1 MQLVIVESPTKAK
14 TLKKYLGRGYQVEAS
29 MGHLRDLPKSKLGVD
44 VDHHFEP
51 EYIQVRGKAKIVGK
65 LKKLSQE
72 AECTILAMDPDREG
86 EAIAWHLLHLLKEP
100 EKKTKTKKSAK
111 GLTPK
116 KEDPKF
122 QRVTFHEITKE
133 AILSALKSRGVLNVA
148 LVDAQQARRV
158 LDRLVG
164 YKLSP
169 LLWRKI
175 QRGLSAGRVQSVALR
190 MIVEREAQ
198 IKAYKP
204 KEYWEVQALLD
215 VNNTS
220 SKSLKSVSQ
229 SFADYVPQAG
239 EFVASLTEVNGKK
252 IAVDDDPN
260 KAKIG
265 SDPSTAKKQAA
276 SLRDRANGSEE
287 PQAQRDDKA
296 GVKSLPA
303 LSKKADVVYLDSEK
317 IAQPIIDDLKTAKYA
332 VSAIERKERRRSS
345 PPPFTTST
353 LQQTAARR
361 FGWSGKQTMRIAQ
374 QLYEAGYI
382 TYHRTDSLNLAV
394 SAVTAAREFIT
405 QEYGSSYLSSKP
417 NAFKTKSKSAQE
429 AHEAIRPTNMS
440 NMQLDN
446 INGGETI
453 SHTKLYALIRQRLLA
468 SQMVPAVYDQTTIEV
483 EAVGKQRYGLRA
495 SGSILKFAGWLAVYQ
510 ADPVAARSSTTTL
523 HALDD
528 KTDLK
533 SVSALSSSGDTMLP
547 EVKEKQAL
555 GLKDLAAAQKFTQ
568 APPRFNDA
576 SLIKELELR
585 GIGRP
590 STYAS
595 IISVLVDRGYVERN
609 DKRFEPTS
617 IAESVIEFL
626 LKYFGEILDYDFTA
640 QMEADL
646 DRIAEGGKDW
656 KVLIE
661 DFYGPF
667 AKKLEEV
674 GETAERIDIP
684 VVMTGEKCPTCNE
697 GNVIIKTGR
706 FGKFFACDKFPEC
719 KYTKQYVEKIEN
731 FPCPDC
737 GAEVVIKRT
746 KKGRMFFGCSAYPKC
761 TWASWSDPRKNPQA
775 EENSN
780 STN

>member
-44 VDHHFEP
+44 VDNHFEP

-72 AECTILAMDPDREG
+72 AEYTILAMDPDREG

-100 EKKTKTKKSAK
+100 DKKTKTKKSTK
-111 GLTPK
+111 GLAPK

-133 AILSALKSRGVLNVA
+133 AILSALKSRGALNVA
-148 LVDAQQARRV
+148 LVDAQQGRRV

-169 LLWRKI
+169 LLWRKVR
-175 QRGLSAGRVQSVALR
+175 RGLSAGRVQSVALR

-204 KEYWEVQALLD
+204 KEYWEVQVVLNA
-215 VNNTS
+215 NNAE
-220 SKSLKSVSQ
+220 SKGIKTVSQ

-239 EFVASLTEVNGKK
+239 EFVASLTEVSGKK
-252 IAVDDDPN
+252 VAVDDDPN
-260 KAKIG
+260 KAKL
-265 SDPSTAKKQAA
+265 SDQTKKVTDKSA
-276 SLRDRANGSEE
+276 SEIRI
-287 PQAQRDDKA
+287 
-296 GVKSLPA
+296 
-303 LSKKADVVYLDSEK
+303 DSEK
-317 IAQPIIDDLKTAKYA
+317 IAQPIIDDLKTANYTVA
-332 VSAIERKERRRSS
+332 SIERKERRRSS

-353 LQQTAARR
+353 LQQAAARR

-394 SAVTAAREFIT
+394 SAVTAARDFIA
-405 QEYGSSYLSSKP
+405 QEYGSNFLPAKP
-417 NAFKTKSKSAQE
+417 NFFKTKAKSAQE
-429 AHEAIRPTNMS
+429 AHEAIRPTTMTNIT
-440 NMQLDN
+440 LDN
-446 INGGETI
+446 VSGGETP
-453 SHTKLYALIRQRLLA
+453 SHTRLYGLIRQRMLA
-468 SQMVPAVYDQTTIEV
+468 SQMVPAVYDQTTIEI
-483 EAVGKQRYGLRA
+483 EAVGEQKYGFRT

-510 ADPVAARSSTTTL
+510 GSGLEGRGTTSDENSTDGL
-523 HALDD
+523 
-528 KTDLK
+528 
-533 SVSALSSSGDTMLP
+533 LP

-555 GLKDLAAAQKFTQ
+555 GLQDLAAAQKFTQ

-576 SLIKELELR
+576 SLIKELEQR

-617 IAESVIEFL
+617 IGESVIEFL
-626 LKYFGEILDYDFTA
+626 VKHFGEILDYDFTA

-684 VVMTGEKCPTCNE
+684 VEMTGEKCPTCNE

-737 GAEVVIKRT
+737 GAEVVVKRT

-761 TWASWSDPRKNPQA
+761 TWASWSDPRKNPKA
-775 EENSN
+775 EEAAQ
-780 STN
+780 

>member
-14 TLKKYLGRGYQVEAS
+14 TLKKYLGKGFQVEAS

-72 AECTILAMDPDREG
+72 AEFTILAMDPDREG

-100 EKKTKTKKSAK
+100 DKKTKAKKPAKSSAAK
-111 GLTPK
+111 QIS
-116 KEDPKF
+116 EKF

-133 AILSALKSRGVLNVA
+133 AILSALKNRGELNVA

-169 LLWRKI
+169 LLWRKVR
-175 QRGLSAGRVQSVALR
+175 RGLSAGRVQSVALR

-204 KEYWEVQALLD
+204 KEYWEVQALL
-215 VNNTS
+215 S
-220 SKSLKSVSQ
+220 ASGKSVKSVEAVQ
-229 SFADYVPQAG
+229 ESFADYTLKDG
-239 EFVASLTEVNGKK
+239 EFVAALTEVNGKK
-252 IAVDDDPN
+252 VAVDDDPN
-260 KAKIG
+260 KAKL
-265 SDPSTAKKQAA
+265 SDQTKKVT
-276 SLRDRANGSEE
+276 
-287 PQAQRDDKA
+287 DKTQQEFR
-296 GVKSLPA
+296 
-303 LSKKADVVYLDSEK
+303 LDSEK
-317 IAQPIIDDLKTAKYA
+317 VAQPIIDDLKTASYQVK
-332 VSAIERKERRRSS
+332 AIERKERRRSS

-382 TYHRTDSLNLAV
+382 TYHRTDSLNLAM
-394 SAVTAAREFIT
+394 SAVSAAREFIT
-405 QEYGSSYLSSKP
+405 QAYGDSYLPAKP
-417 NAFKTKSKSAQE
+417 NVFKTKSKSAQE
-429 AHEAIRPTNMS
+429 AHEAIRPTTMAHR
-440 NMQLDN
+440 QLDDV
-446 INGGETI
+446 NGGETP

-483 EAVGKQRYGLRA
+483 EARVDPSAAKKQAASLRDRDDKVGVRSLPTLSNNRIYGLRA

-510 ADPVAARSSTTTL
+510 DMKQEVGSMKQADATAD
-523 HALDD
+523 A
-528 KTDLK
+528 
-533 SVSALSSSGDTMLP
+533 MLP

-555 GLKDLAAAQKFTQ
+555 GLVDLAAAQKFTQ

-576 SLIKELELR
+576 SLIKELEAR

-617 IAESVIEFL
+617 IGESVVEFL
-626 LKYFGEILDYDFTA
+626 LKHFGEILDYDFTA

-656 KVLIE
+656 KALIG
-661 DFYGPF
+661 DFYVPF
-667 AKKLEEV
+667 DKKLAEV
-674 GETAERIDIP
+674 GESAERIEIP
-684 VVMTGEKCPTCNE
+684 VEMTGEKCPTCKE

>member
-44 VDHHFEP
+44 VEHRFEP

-72 AECTILAMDPDREG
+72 AEYTILAMDPDREG

-100 EKKTKTKKSAK
+100 EKKSKTKKSAK
-111 GLTPK
+111 GLAPK
-116 KEDPKF
+116 KQDAKF

-133 AILSALKSRGVLNVA
+133 AILSALKNRGVLNVA

-198 IKAYKP
+198 IKAYVP
-204 KEYWEVQALLD
+204 KEYWEVSVLLCTGE
-215 VNNTS
+215 NS
-220 SKSLKSVSQ
+220 AKPISVVQ
-229 SFADYVPQAG
+229 ESFAEYTPKQD
-239 EFVASLTEVNGKK
+239 EFIASLIEVDGKK

-260 KAKIG
+260 KSRL
-265 SDPSTAKKQAA
+265 SDQTKAVTQKTQADF
-276 SLRDRANGSEE
+276 R
-287 PQAQRDDKA
+287 
-296 GVKSLPA
+296 
-303 LSKKADVVYLDSEK
+303 LDSKE
-317 IAQPIIDDLKTAKYA
+317 IAQPIIDDLKTAHYK
-332 VSAIERKERRRSS
+332 VKTIERKERRRSS

-382 TYHRTDSLNLAV
+382 TYHRTDSLNLAA
-394 SAVTAAREFIT
+394 SAVEAARVFIT
-405 QEYGSSYLSSKP
+405 SEYGPSFLPAKP
-417 NAFKTKSKSAQE
+417 NFFKTKAKSAQE
-429 AHEAIRPTNMS
+429 AHEAIRPTSVNAVSLS
-440 NMQLDN
+440 N
-446 INGGETI
+446 ISGGETP
-453 SHTKLYALIRQRLLA
+453 SHTKLFGLIRQRLLA
-468 SQMVPAVYDQTTIEV
+468 SQMVPAVYDQTSIEV
-483 EAVGKQRYGLRA
+483 EAKGTKAYALRA

-510 ADPVAARSSTTTL
+510 
-523 HALDD
+523 D
-528 KTDLK
+528 KKQEVGSMEQAGNT
-533 SVSALSSSGDTMLP
+533 SVSNDAMLP
-547 EVKEKQAL
+547 EVKEKQDL
-555 GLKDLAAAQKFTQ
+555 GLVDMAAAQKFTQ

-595 IISVLVDRGYVERN
+595 IISVLVDRGYVLRN

-617 IAESVIEFL
+617 IGEKVIEFL

-667 AKKLEEV
+667 EKKLTEV
-674 GETAERIDIP
+674 GETAERVDIP
-684 VVMTGEKCPTCNE
+684 VEMTGEKCPECKE

-737 GAEVVIKRT
+737 GAEVVVKRT
-746 KKGRMFFGCSAYPKC
+746 KKGRMFFGCSSYPKC
-761 TWASWSDPRKNPQA
+761 TWASWSDPRKQPQA
-775 EENSN
+775 EEAAQ
-780 STN
+780 

>member
-14 TLKKYLGRGYQVEAS
+14 TLKKYLGKGFQVEAS

-72 AECTILAMDPDREG
+72 AEYTILAMDPDREG
-86 EAIAWHLLHLLKEP
+86 EAIAWHLLYLLKEP
-100 EKKTKTKKSAK
+100 EKKSKTKKSAK
-111 GLTPK
+111 GLAPK
-116 KEDPKF
+116 KEDSKF

-133 AILSALKSRGVLNVA
+133 AILSALKSRGALNVA

-215 VNNTS
+215 VNNS
-220 SKSLKSVSQ
+220 PSKSIKSVSQ
-229 SFADYVPQAG
+229 TFADYVPQAG
-239 EFVASLTEVNGKK
+239 EFVASLAEVNGKK

-260 KAKIG
+260 KARL
-265 SDPSTAKKQAA
+265 SDQTKKVT
-276 SLRDRANGSEE
+276 
-287 PQAQRDDKA
+287 DKA
-296 GVKSLPA
+296 ESEFR
-303 LSKKADVVYLDSEK
+303 LDSEK

-382 TYHRTDSLNLAV
+382 TYHRTDSLNLAI

-405 QEYGSSYLSSKP
+405 QEYGPSYLPSKP

-429 AHEAIRPTNMS
+429 AHEAIRPTNMTNIS
-440 NMQLDN
+440 LDN
-446 INGGETI
+446 VNGGETV
-453 SHTKLYALIRQRLLA
+453 SHTKLYALVRQRLLA

-510 ADPVAARSSTTTL
+510 GSGSEVRSSTG
-523 HALDD
+523 DD
-528 KTDLK
+528 
-533 SVSALSSSGDTMLP
+533 AMLP
-547 EVKEKQAL
+547 EVKEKQDL

-576 SLIKELELR
+576 SLIKELEAR

-674 GETAERIDIP
+674 GETAERIDVP